1 MDWTHELQKQYE
13 LPGTYISLVSE
24 QGSGK
29 SMFWKAVSR
38 MIDDQWCAVVRE
50 VKDIAG
56 NFNSTI
62 ERKLFICCE
71 EATDTMSLAEMQKMK
86 CLVTEGMQSINEKC
100 VAQRQVKNVLRLAL
114 NSNYGIKVHVG

>member
-1 MDWTHELQKQYE
+1 
-13 LPGTYISLVSE
+13 
-24 QGSGK
+24 
-29 SMFWKAVSR
+29 MFWKAVSR